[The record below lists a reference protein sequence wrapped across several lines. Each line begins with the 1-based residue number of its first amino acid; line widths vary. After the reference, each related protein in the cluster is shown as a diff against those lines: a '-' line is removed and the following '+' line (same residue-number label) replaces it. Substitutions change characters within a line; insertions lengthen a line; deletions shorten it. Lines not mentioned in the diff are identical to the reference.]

1 MADKIDTRTERQKL
15 LKKDR
20 KKGTILV
27 QQSKSKDTRT
37 GNALIS
43 EGGKTKTFN
52 TQKATGQNKKQ
63 KVKKP
68 SPTTGMQR
76 KRSPME
82 KERVLST
89 MKSDAAKLGST
100 VRSGEEMEAAI
111 SGLDTLTSK
120 GPGKLKLALKGG
132 GRAYNKNS

>member
-1 MADKIDTRTERQKL
+1 MATGKKIS
-15 LKKDR
+15 R
-20 KKGTILV
+20 KKL
-27 QQSKSKDTRT
+27 DL
-37 GNALIS
+37 ALGRNTKVGKK
-43 EGGKTKTFN
+43 GGGADVASLREKINKATKNDSNKKTF
-52 TQKATGQNKKQ
+52 
-63 KVKKP
+63 
-68 SPTTGMQR
+68 SRR

-120 GPGKLKLALKGG
+120 GPGKLKLAFKGG
-132 GRAYNKNS
+132 GRAFGKNS

>member
-1 MADKIDTRTERQKL
+1 MAIKRPITGKAAGSLARKRLGKQ
-15 LKKDR
+15 KKDSN
-20 KKGTILV
+20 K
-27 QQSKSKDTRT
+27 
-37 GNALIS
+37 
-43 EGGKTKTFN
+43 KTF
-52 TQKATGQNKKQ
+52 TR
-63 KVKKP
+63 
-68 SPTTGMQR
+68 R

>member
-1 MADKIDTRTERQKL
+1 MADKIIKNKDGSLGGIKRNKNQ
-15 LKKDR
+15 KDR
-20 KKGTILV
+20 KKGTI
-27 QQSKSKDTRT
+27 
-37 GNALIS
+37 
-43 EGGKTKTFN
+43 
-52 TQKATGQNKKQ
+52 